1 MTVLGRIITY
11 NYFIKAQLMLGF
23 LFFYTSCEQQNKMS
37 LLTGNTMGTTYSIKI
52 IQSNDRMNIE
62 SIKKGVDS
70 VLIQINNQM
79 STWDPESEL
88 SAFNR
93 WTSIKAYP
101 VSQSLLTVVDS
112 SLSISKKTG
121 GLFDISVYEL
131 MGLWGFG
138 PDPKIGMPSLN
149 EIKTV
154 LASTGYDKVMVDENT
169 LIKTHPNVKLD
180 LNAIAKGYAVDMVY
194 KYLSAKGFD
203 NIFVEIGGEVRSK
216 GKNQNNIFWSIG
228 IENPSG
234 GKKKDIKI
242 AAIID
247 LKDLAMAT
255 SGNYKN
261 IVNIDGDILGHT
273 INPRTG
279 FPIQTNVLSVT
290 VLSSSSMIAD
300 GWATAL
306 MVMDYQTGVDNINND
321 KGLEAIWVMEEK
333 DGTRKI
339 GHSSGVIMRKAI
351 YELKE

>member
-11 NYFIKAQLMLGF
+11 NYFIKAQLLLGF
-23 LFFYTSCEQQNKMS
+23 LFFHTSCEQQNKMS

-101 VSQSLLTVVDS
+101 VSQSLLTVIDS

-138 PDPKIGMPSLN
+138 PNPKIGMPSLN
-149 EIKTV
+149 EIQTV

-194 KYLSAKGFD
+194 EYLSAKGFD

-234 GKKKDIKI
+234 GNKKDIKL

-247 LKDLAMAT
+247 LNDHAMAT

-261 IVNIDGDILGHT
+261 IVNIDGEILGHT

-306 MVMDYQTGVDNINND
+306 MVMDYQTGLDYI
-321 KGLEAIWVMEEK
+321 KSEKELEAIWIIEGK

-339 GHSSGVIMRKAI
+339 GHSPGVILRQAI
-351 YELKE
+351 YDIKE

>member
-1 MTVLGRIITY
+1 MIVLGRIITY
-11 NYFIKAQLMLGF
+11 NHFIKAQLMLGF
-23 LFFYTSCEQQNKMS
+23 LFFHISCEPQNKMS
-37 LLTGNTMGTTYSIKI
+37 LLTGNTMGTTYAIKI
-52 IQSNDRMNIE
+52 IQSNDRINVE

-101 VSQSLLTVVDS
+101 VSQSLLTVIDS

-131 MGLWGFG
+131 MRLWGFG
-138 PDPKIGMPSLN
+138 PNPKNGMPSLN
-149 EIKTV
+149 EIKKV
-154 LASTGYDKVMVDENT
+154 LESTGYDKVRVGENT
-169 LIKTHPNVKLD
+169 LIKTHPNVRLD

-234 GKKKDIKI
+234 GNKKDIKL

-247 LKDLAMAT
+247 LKDHAMAT

-261 IVNIDGDILGHT
+261 IVNIDGEILGHT

-290 VLSSSSMIAD
+290 VLSTSSMIAD

-306 MVMDYQTGVDNINND
+306 MVMDYQTGLDYIKNQ
-321 KGLEAIWVMEEK
+321 KELEAIWIIEGK
-333 DGTRKI
+333 DGMRNI
-339 GHSSGVIMRKAI
+339 GQSPGVMLRQAI
-351 YELKE
+351 YDIKE